1 MSYSRTH
8 DWGALTRAEIA
19 AAREGGALPVL
30 TVGSCEQHGD
40 HLPVDTDTLSAYR
53 VTMAAAERAVGV
65 HALVLPPPSFGFSPH
80 HQAWPGTVTLRL
92 STFLALITDVAE
104 SVQRAGFDRLLIV
117 NGHGGNAG
125 PLASVC
131 TELASRGLRVAAVSY
146 FGPGQAAWGPLVPGA
161 KPGVGHACAYE
172 TAMQLALRPD
182 VRQQIE
188 GRIHGLPPRLVPAYV
203 DGPGADG
210 NENPLKDSGATYAAL
225 FPAGDPGYY
234 GDPAAATL
242 AAGEALLEA
251 TVAGLARFLPVFAG
265 ARLKVGPAGP

>member
-1 MSYSRTH
+1 MTYTRTH

-19 AAREGGALPVL
+19 QARDGGALAVL

-40 HLPVDTDTLSAYR
+40 HLPVDTDTVSAYR
-53 VTMAAAERAVGV
+53 VTMAAAERAKGV

-117 NGHGGNAG
+117 NGHGGNNG
-125 PLASVC
+125 PLSAIC
-131 TELASRGLRVAAVSY
+131 TELVSRGLRVAAVSY
-146 FGPGQAAWGPLVPGA
+146 FAPGQASWSTLVPGQ

-182 VRQQIE
+182 ARQQIE
-188 GRIHGLPPRLVPAYV
+188 SRIHGLPPRLVPAYAAE
-203 DGPGADG
+203 G
-210 NENPLKDSGATYAAL
+210 NPLKDTGASYAAL

-242 AAGEALLEA
+242 EAGEALLEA
-251 TVAGLARFLPVFAG
+251 TVAGLATFLETFAS
-265 ARLKVGPAGP
+265 AKLKVGAC

>member
-1 MSYSRTH
+1 
-8 DWGALTRAEIA
+8 
-19 AAREGGALPVL
+19 VL

-40 HLPVDTDTLSAYR
+40 HLPVDTDTVSAYR
-53 VTMAAAERAVGV
+53 VTMAAAERAKGV

-117 NGHGGNAG
+117 NGHGGNNG
-125 PLASVC
+125 PLSAIC
-131 TELASRGLRVAAVSY
+131 TELVSRGLRVAAVSY
-146 FGPGQAAWGPLVPGA
+146 FAPGQASWSTLVPGQ

-182 VRQQIE
+182 ARQQIE
-188 GRIHGLPPRLVPAYV
+188 SRIHGLPPRLVPAYAAE
-203 DGPGADG
+203 G
-210 NENPLKDSGATYAAL
+210 NPLKDTGASYAAL

-242 AAGEALLEA
+242 EAGEALLEA
-251 TVAGLARFLPVFAG
+251 TVAGLATFLETFAS
-265 ARLKVGPAGP
+265 AKLKVGAC